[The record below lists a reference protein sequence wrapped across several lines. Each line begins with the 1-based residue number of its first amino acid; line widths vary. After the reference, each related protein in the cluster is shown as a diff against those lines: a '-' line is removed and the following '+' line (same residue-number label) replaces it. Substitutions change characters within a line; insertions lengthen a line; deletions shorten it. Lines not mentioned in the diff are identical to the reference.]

1 MAKTGAARV
10 FFDVV
15 GRLQSTR
22 LLADS
27 KAAMTVQQAIMMDAM
42 GAVQDSFTDMT
53 GAMSGALNTVVE
65 AFFEYE
71 QQLVRVRKFYGDG
84 PEMEAFA
91 ESAREMGLA
100 FAFTGGEALQ
110 AAARTAQLKGVLK
123 SQQAII
129 EATRQGLLLAQIG
142 EMETEMGMNRF
153 INLAQQTAF
162 MYGGLTKAQ
171 YEALDAEQQA
181 NIVRESSIHTLNQ
194 LNTIE
199 NSSVAT
205 MEDITF
211 VLNQFASQADIAG
224 ESIGDMAAMSALL
237 LETGEEVSRAGTG
250 LRMIYQRLGNANN
263 EATKAIAEL
272 IPELDAQGVAQLKLS
287 DVIQKLA
294 PAYGEMDSAQKRSLA
309 VSVAGSRHYIKF
321 LKIMENQTRL
331 TELQTAAFEGQ
342 YGALEEFDNK
352 AKSAVFQ
359 AQQMEAALENM
370 RQKIGEDLTEA
381 YMTAYRAEEKFLNM
395 AGFLLKSERVQEA
408 VGGIMAV
415 AGTYDKIFSPIGDVL
430 FMVGNIII
438 SMKTLS
444 AVTNVNS
451 AAMQEQVRTY
461 QEAALIMRLQN
472 GFEKELIATGEH
484 RLSLMNRQQQSRLTL
499 AALAR
504 KDASVELERL
514 NNNKKLAQSEKR
526 KISRQLASLSS
537 GKKDMA
543 QKRALTGQM
552 KKQDA
557 ILRKLGGAEGS
568 IAKQRTE
575 VRKLVYVQQ
584 QEASLQKTLT
594 SQKAGR
600 MAMEKRSIEQIY
612 KTVEAQK
619 SQNQLLQTQ
628 SELMQQEV
636 VLYQALSVEVKEGL
650 VAKNSELAHAQR
662 EQQDILAGLRLREA
676 ERMSKGLNV
685 DATREDIATTQ
696 QKIQTIAEER
706 IAIQSLI
713 TADKTYRVSTKTTD
727 AAQKGF
733 IVSLKATTA
742 QLYATGAA
750 MKTVNA
756 AFMGTAM
763 ILPMIVEQEDQMAA
777 AMYGMALV
785 GMTAAVPA
793 LKAIFVSTMEVAGAT
808 ALASGGLTLL
818 IGALSILAAYAGFE
832 YIFKP
837 LFGDKLKSDLLD
849 IQNINHELND
859 TVSILSDL
867 SGAAGDTPILNG
879 LYGET
884 TFNDLKQNA
893 ELTGTTLED
902 LQSRLATMREEKITA
917 TGLGDTELAAGLQ
930 ASINLLTKAEQQILA
945 IEEAQKIVAT
955 GPLMK
960 DTNSLSVGFDE
971 HDMGKFMDA
980 AELADVLGLM
990 DLNEYKVTGTLAG
1003 EEFVQYFG
1011 EGAEGK
1017 AAAEAFVAEYMEA
1030 TSSMLSDESSTF
1042 MNEYYTSLLAVQ
1054 SDANSQFVSEE
1065 QELYNTITQQQEAF
1079 ANAREEL
1086 FFGER
1091 QNFTGALYKQ
1101 VVQGGVESLLHK
1113 TEIVQHN
1120 VFNGYNTEQMVDR
1133 VTRGVL
1139 DELRAQGVGA

>member
-53 GAMSGALNTVVE
+53 GAMSGALNQVIE
-65 AFFEYE
+65 AFFLYE
-71 QQLVRVRKFYGDG
+71 EQLVRVRKFYGEG

-181 NIVRESSIHTLNQ
+181 NIVREASIHTLNQ

-352 AKSAVFQ
+352 ARSAVFQ

-381 YMTAYRAEEKFLNM
+381 YMTAFRAEEKFLQ
-395 AGFLLKSERVQEA
+395 ASGFLLKSEKVQEA
-408 VGGIMAV
+408 VGGVMAV
-415 AGTYDKIFSPIGDVL
+415 ASTYDKIFSPLGDVL
-430 FMVGNIII
+430 FMVGNIYI
-438 SMKTLS
+438 SMRTLT

-451 AAMQEQVRTY
+451 AAMQEQVRSY
-461 QEAALIMRLQN
+461 QEAALLMRLQN
-472 GFEKELIATGEH
+472 GFQKELIATGQH
-484 RLSLMNRQQQSRLTL
+484 HISLMNRQQQSRLTL

-504 KDASVELERL
+504 KKASNDLIEL
-514 NNNKKLAQSEKR
+514 NNKKKLAMQTKR
-526 KISRQLASLSS
+526 LAERDLAAL
-537 GKKDMA
+537 GGAKKHAA
-543 QKRALTGQM
+543 QRRALSGAIR
-552 KKQDA
+552 KQTNL
-557 ILRKLGGAEGS
+557 INKLGGKDGA

-575 VRKLVYVQQ
+575 VRKLVYAQQ
-584 QEASLQKTLT
+584 QEAQLQKTLT
-594 SQKAGR
+594 AQKAGR
-600 MAMEKRSIEQIY
+600 IAMEKRSIEQIY

-628 SELMQQEV
+628 SELMQKEV

-650 VAKNSELAHAQR
+650 VAKNAELAHAQR

-685 DATREDIATTQ
+685 DATREDIMTTQ
-696 QKIQTIAEER
+696 QLIQTMAEER

-713 TADKTYRVSTKTTD
+713 TADKTYRVNTKTTD
-727 AAQKGF
+727 TVQKGF
-733 IVSLKATTA
+733 MISLKATTIE
-742 QLYATGAA
+742 LYKTGAA
-750 MKTVNA
+750 MKAVNM
-756 AFMGTAM
+756 AFMGATM
-763 ILPMIVEQEDQMAA
+763 LLPMIVEQEDQMAA
-777 AMYGMALV
+777 AMYGMSLVAL
-785 GMTAAVPA
+785 TAAIPA
-793 LKAIFVSTMEVAGAT
+793 LNAIFVSTMKVAGAT
-808 ALASGGLTLL
+808 ALVSGGITLV
-818 IGALSILAAYAGFE
+818 IGALALLAAYAGFE
-832 YIFKP
+832 FVFKP
-837 LFGDKLKSDLLD
+837 LFGDQLKSDLLD
-849 IQNINHELND
+849 ITNINHQLND

-893 ELTGTTLED
+893 ELTDSTLED
-902 LQSRLATMREEKITA
+902 LQGRLVTMREEMAAAEKS
-917 TGLGDTELAAGLQ
+917 GNTELAAGLQ
-930 ASINLLTKAEQQILA
+930 SSINLLSKAEQQILA
-945 IEEAQKIVAT
+945 IDQAQTIVSNGALELGDSYAEMYKVQADGFAGAFNDDSILVRAGLIDNEQFAVYGKENGESFYEHFGKGKEGKEAAEKFMEDFDSSIT
-955 GPLMK
+955 
-960 DTNSLSVGFDE
+960 SLS
-971 HDMGKFMDA
+971 
-980 AELADVLGLM
+980 
-990 DLNEYKVTGTLAG
+990 N
-1003 EEFVQYFG
+1003 
-1011 EGAEGK
+1011 
-1017 AAAEAFVAEYMEA
+1017 
-1030 TSSMLSDESSTF
+1030 ESSQF
-1042 MNEYYTSLLAVQ
+1042 MNEYYTSLLSVQ
-1054 SDANSQFVSEE
+1054 SNANDEFIAEE
-1065 QELYNTITQQQEAF
+1065 QRLYNSITEQQHEF

-1091 QNFTGALYKQ
+1091 KNFTGALYKQ